1 MELLQHLKETKLNLK
16 FQQEREKRNVA
27 ENSKAIIRCLDPD
40 YAEYELES
48 LNPVEEIGME
58 DRSNNMILKAIVDSY
73 EEKLNQII
81 SDSDKFYLVNAGR
94 MNHGKSSLLNSLTG
108 QVEDVFEV
116 QDKRTTVKNKTYQY
130 KKNIYFIDTPG
141 LNANDQDDQEAI
153 KAYKKANVILFVHSL
168 AVGDIKKEEVRDLK
182 TIISCFNNIDNL
194 INKFVLVL
202 TGKDAI
208 QSDDDLNNIRNKILL
223 DIKNETY
230 LTDFKVFTVSNT
242 TYKKGLKNNKN
253 KLIEHSGIKLLH
265 EYIDSFVKSSKSEIQ
280 DRICERID
288 LETERITRKL
298 ELLKDERT
306 KNLKKQEKDINEFKI
321 RLNKILSSH
330 FSIIE
335 RANERLNR
343 CMDEITS
350 LKS

>member
-130 KKNIYFIDTPG
+130 KKNIYLIDTPG

-223 DIKNETY
+223 DIKNETD